1 MERFETMKKL
11 EYSDDGKCV
20 YGGRAVKGRIDFPEG
35 VTEIASCA
43 FMDREKLRS
52 VTLPNSLV
60 EIGRQAFWNCQSL
73 TLDALPQ
80 NLRSLGIGAFAFT
93 GVHGS
98 LTIPSGVT
106 RIESQAFKGCNI
118 WSVSFSPKL
127 TEIGSCAFRLNNL
140 LHEVELPKGLKKID
154 FGAFELCDEL
164 DEISFPDGLISIGKD
179 AFANC
184 PLKSVFI
191 PASVV
196 EIGGGAFVGMRK
208 IDVAPENPNFIT
220 RDGVLFTRDMTT
232 LVSCPQGLELSEY
245 RVPDGVTTIAARA
258 FDGCKTIEKI
268 VLPNSVRTIGD
279 DAFRHCDSLKA
290 ADLPDGTDFNRFAR
304 LLSMFAGA
312 GTRRPRFG

>member
-52 VTLPNSLV
+52 VTFPNSLV

-140 LHEVELPKGLKKID
+140 LHEVELRRGDALVQKRLQASLRRIPFRQRVAAD
-154 FGAFELCDEL
+154 TEELHL
-164 DEISFPDGLISIGKD
+164 GVM
-179 AFANC
+179 N
-184 PLKSVFI
+184 
-191 PASVV
+191 
-196 EIGGGAFVGMRK
+196 
-208 IDVAPENPNFIT
+208 VAE
-220 RDGVLFTRDMTT
+220 RYDSACG
-232 LVSCPQGLELSEY
+232 
-245 RVPDGVTTIAARA
+245 
-258 FDGCKTIEKI
+258 KI
-268 VLPNSVRTIGD
+268 VRDKREMRAHHLVY
-279 DAFRHCDSLKA
+279 
-290 ADLPDGTDFNRFAR
+290 R
-304 LLSMFAGA
+304 LLVF
-312 GTRRPRFG
+312 RRRCAV